1 MSNFYDFGRFS
12 EISEEKI
19 KKDKELFS
27 AIFENICLLAKC
39 PLELKEGQ
47 NNEKYLNNI
56 FQKGIKRIDFPYFMT
71 PFGISYDYLNKEEKE
86 EFKKL
91 FISYENVKKFTLN
104 FQKKYIEKCQN
115 SLPTDIRECF
125 EDICFIIYCHIYG
138 NPKIDAKIFIRN
150 IRDYF
155 ILDKKKNI
163 FEIFRKKDLFD
174 KIKSKMLKLYP
185 RLKKEYYGMNTT
197 IEYLLSYIDGDNDYN
212 YKILRD
218 ILDKKKGDECEDEDD
233 ERFKLK
239 EKKD

>member
-1 MSNFYDFGRFS
+1 MRGAFVDFGRFNKMT
-12 EISEEKI
+12 EEKI

-27 AIFENICLLAKC
+27 VIFENICFMAKF
-39 PLELKEGQ
+39 PFELKEEER
-47 NNEKYLNNI
+47 NDIFLNNI
-56 FQKGIKRIDFPYFMT
+56 YQKGIKRVSFSIFMT
-71 PFGISYDYLNKEEKE
+71 PFGISYDYLDKEEKE
-86 EFKKL
+86 DFKKL

-104 FQKKYIEKCQN
+104 YQKKYIEKCQK

-155 ILDKKKNI
+155 ILDKEKNI
-163 FEIFRKKDLFD
+163 FEILRKKDLFD
-174 KIKSKMLKLYP
+174 KIRSKMLKLYP

-218 ILDKKKGDECEDEDD
+218 ILDKKKRDEYEDE
-233 ERFKLK
+233 ERIKLK
-239 EKKD
+239 EKQD

>member
-1 MSNFYDFGRFS
+1 MSDFVDFGRFN
-12 EISEEKI
+12 EMTEEKI

-27 AIFENICLLAKC
+27 VIFVSICALAKF
-39 PLELKEGQ
+39 PLELKEEQKDG
-47 NNEKYLNNI
+47 KYLNII
-56 FQKGIKRIDFPYFMT
+56 FQKGIKRIDFSYFMT
-71 PFGISYDYLNKEEKE
+71 PFGISYDYLDKEEKE

-104 FQKKYIEKCQN
+104 YQKKYIEKCKN

-174 KIKSKMLKLYP
+174 KIKSKMIKLYP
-185 RLKKEYYGMNTT
+185 QLKKEYYGMNTT

-218 ILDKKKGDECEDEDD
+218 ILDKKKGDECEDEDE
-233 ERFKLK
+233 ERIKLK
-239 EKKD
+239 ENKD

>member
-1 MSNFYDFGRFS
+1 MRAFLDFGRFNKMT
-12 EISEEKI
+12 EEKI
-19 KKDKELFS
+19 KEDKELFYT
-27 AIFENICLLAKC
+27 IFENICLMAK
-39 PLELKEGQ
+39 L
-47 NNEKYLNNI
+47 NEEKRDDKILNNI
-56 FQKGIKRIDFPYFMT
+56 FQEGIKRVDFSIFMT

-104 FQKKYIEKCQN
+104 YQKNYIEKCKK
-115 SLPTDIRECF
+115 SLPTDIKECL

-138 NPKIDAKIFIRN
+138 NPKIDVKIFIRN

-155 ILDKKKNI
+155 ILDKKKDI
-163 FEIFRKKDLFD
+163 FEIIRKKDLFD
-174 KIKSKMLKLYP
+174 KIKSKMIKLYP

-218 ILDKKKGDECEDEDD
+218 ILDKKKGDEYEDE
-233 ERFKLK
+233 ERIKLK
-239 EKKD
+239 ENQD